1 MNKTQ
6 KEALCA
12 LLLMQDANYRTIQ
25 KKVHLSFSDIK
36 KIQDKISG
44 EDQNYQKN
52 KKLSNS
58 TKAIVLFSKGKSPL
72 EITIQLDMDPKEVEN
87 AYKGFLMLNALNPIS
102 KIINDKEIQKFSNFY
117 ELCKKNQI
125 DNATIS
131 YILNHKKN
139 TSQLRYESESLLSRK
154 QDIKN
159 NIQKWNLTLQN
170 IKDQVQQTEINLE
183 YARSELYRVNTELN
197 QKTKELSNQ
206 NQLIARFKN
215 DVDNRYVEEKFQNI
229 FNKIISIDALNLPL
243 IFVAFLE
250 VIRDNPIHNQI
261 FYHYYQKFKDNNIE
275 EDLQTKQEYIFFHF
289 KNCLFDFSK
298 KIQKIF
304 GNKTI
309 FEFYNDHI
317 VEKS

>member
-1 MNKTQ
+1 
-6 KEALCA
+6 
-12 LLLMQDANYRTIQ
+12 MQDANYRTIQ
-25 KKVHLSFSDIK
+25 KKAHLSFSDIK

-52 KKLSNS
+52 KKLSK
-58 TKAIVLFSKGKSPL
+58 TTQAIVLFSKGKSPL
-72 EITIQLDMDPKEVEN
+72 EITIKLDMVPEEVEN
-87 AYKGFLMLNALNPIS
+87 AYQGFLMLNALNPIS
-102 KIINDKEIQKFSNFY
+102 KLIKDKEIQKFSRFY

-125 DNATIS
+125 DDTKMS
-131 YILNHKKN
+131 YILDHRNN
-139 TSQLRYESESLLSRK
+139 TSQLRYEYESLVSQN
-154 QDIKN
+154 QDIKT
-159 NIQKWNLTLQN
+159 NIQKWHLTLQN
-170 IKDQVQQTEINLE
+170 IKNQVQQTEINLE
-183 YARSELYRVNTELN
+183 CARSELYRVNTEIN
-197 QKTKELSNQ
+197 QKTKELSNR
-206 NQLIARFKN
+206 NQLTARFKN
-215 DVDNRYVEEKFQNI
+215 DVDNKYVEAKFQNI

-261 FYHYYQKFKDNNIE
+261 FYHYYRNFKDNNIE

-309 FEFYNDHI
+309 FEFYNDHR